1 MDCKHQV
8 FEPLYDFTIVL
19 FIRHPLQIRSQTA
32 KLITFLAP
40 DTPFYKFKAQFYKVA
55 LTIK

>member
-1 MDCKHQV
+1 MK
-8 FEPLYDFTIVL
+8 PLYDFTIVL
-19 FIRHPLQIRSQTA
+19 FIRHLIQIRSQTA

-40 DTPFYKFKAQFYKVA
+40 DTTFYKFKAKCYKVA

>member
-1 MDCKHQV
+1 MYLSAP
-8 FEPLYDFTIVL
+8 EPLYDFTIVL

-40 DTPFYKFKAQFYKVA
+40 DAPFYKFKAQFYKVA